1 MSELDPEVMNELDPE
16 VASND
21 LRHGLIQDQ
30 ADQYRLDGGQQGTD
44 DRPFLE
50 KVL

>member
-1 MSELDPEVMNELDPE
+1 MSELDPE

-21 LRHGLIQDQ
+21 LRHGGGLIQDQ
-30 ADQYRLDGGQQGTD
+30 ADQYCLDGGRQGID